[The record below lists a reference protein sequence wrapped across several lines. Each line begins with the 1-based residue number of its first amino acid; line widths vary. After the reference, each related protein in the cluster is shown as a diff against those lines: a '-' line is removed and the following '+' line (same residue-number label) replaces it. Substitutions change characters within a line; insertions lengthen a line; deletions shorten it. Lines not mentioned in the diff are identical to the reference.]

1 MNTLSSDLTP
11 TDVSPTETVPKPGS
25 LLRLVVWSA
34 AVALFWLV
42 VLPWLGSRPAV
53 SDHVKW
59 LEEQG
64 VDPSAMYYT
73 DLEVMKP
80 IRERLNVGL
89 GIGGAERRS
98 PEQPT
103 IGTSPSRSFLKTEH

>member
-1 MNTLSSDLTP
+1 MNAISTDLMK
-11 TDVSPTETVPKPGS
+11 DHASPAQRPPKPGP
-25 LLRLVVWSA
+25 LLRLVAWSS
-34 AVALFWLV
+34 AVALCWLV

-53 SDHVKW
+53 SNHLEW

-89 GIGGAERRS
+89 GIGGAERTNAPQS
-98 PEQPT
+98 TTNSAP
-103 IGTSPSRSFLKTEH
+103 SPSFPKTEH

>member
-1 MNTLSSDLTP
+1 MNAVSSHLKPVDAYP
-11 TDVSPTETVPKPGS
+11 TQPPPKPS
-25 LLRLVVWSA
+25 AVSRLVAWSF
-34 AVALFWLV
+34 AVALCWLV
-42 VLPWLGSRPAV
+42 VLPWIGSRPSV
-53 SDHVKW
+53 SNHVEW

-89 GIGGAERRS
+89 GIGGADRS
-98 PEQPT
+98 KPQISAT
-103 IGTSPSRSFLKTEH
+103 GSPPRLPISEN